1 MKLIFSNRPYF
12 TYMCFLIF
20 LFHNLNR
27 YSNIIE
33 DQPCYLATTSVTSR
47 IDPEFSSSSRTTK
60 RSNSQNRIL
69 SPTFNSSA
77 SLKDF
82 RRRNESGSLLRD
94 NSGSGALRLDNSG
107 SLKNEY
113 LPSSGSSGSLR
124 RDHSGSGVL
133 RLDNSG
139 SLRRD
144 NSGSLRLDNFVTL
157 QRNRRR
163 SDYVQ
168 QPATAAA
175 LPSPSPS
182 SEHLAY
188 YHATSPPMVLSPS
201 ATRQFYYSPS
211 LSREGSV
218 TPKFSHSC
226 SNASI
231 VSESTAD

>member
-1 MKLIFSNRPYF
+1 
-12 TYMCFLIF
+12 MCFLIF

-175 LPSPSPS
+175 ALPSPSPS